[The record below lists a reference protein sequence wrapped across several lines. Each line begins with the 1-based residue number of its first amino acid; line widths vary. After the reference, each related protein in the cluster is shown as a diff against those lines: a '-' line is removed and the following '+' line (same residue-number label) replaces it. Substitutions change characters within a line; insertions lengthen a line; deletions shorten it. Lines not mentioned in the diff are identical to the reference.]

1 MPEEE
6 EVLGEEEATTTEDEG
21 GGGGGGFDLG
31 GLFDFSGGLLDSFV
45 IKILVGAIAV
55 VAVVLI
61 VVFVTNWTLEN
72 IMMGTDPEAEAAE
85 EEDVERDDVA
95 AGPLETMALDEFILT
110 RRDPRSGR
118 INTFQIEMYLAFN
131 PEGERALREE
141 LGQRRAQIRDKI
153 YSILGARDVEELDYA
168 YQDQIKDDLI
178 VELNRLL
185 QTRHRI
191 QDIYF
196 TEYVI
201 Q

>member
-1 MPEEE
+1 MAEEE
-6 EVLGEEEATTTEDEG
+6 EVLGEEEATATEDEDSG
-21 GGGGGGFDLG
+21 GGGGLS

-72 IMMGTDPEAEAAE
+72 IMMGTDPEATAAE
-85 EEDVERDDVA
+85 ADEDIDDEVA

-118 INTFQIEMYLAFN
+118 MHTFQIEMYLAFN

-141 LGQRRAQIRDKI
+141 LDKRRAQVRDRI
-153 YSILGARDVEELDYA
+153 YSVLGAREVEELDYA

-178 VELNRLL
+178 VELNRIL

-191 QDIYF
+191 QEIYF
-196 TEYVI
+196 TQFVI